1 MLSEKQS
8 LEKDTVRVLF
18 SNSSEKEVVI
28 LGEVGQT
35 IFEVFNDHRDILEAQ
50 GIDLEGACGG
60 ACACATCHVIIQD
73 ETLFNLLP
81 DASVQEEDML
91 DLAYDV
97 RRTSRLGCQVTLT
110 KDLDGI
116 RVLCPTETRHL
127 KV

>member
-1 MLSEKQS
+1 MSTKQS
-8 LEKDTVRVLF
+8 FKEEHIQILF
-18 SNSSEKEVVI
+18 CNAQGKEVSV
-28 LGEVGQT
+28 LGEVGKT
-35 IFEVFNDHRDILEAQ
+35 IFEVFNDHRELLEAQ
-50 GIDLEGACGG
+50 DIDLEGACGG

-73 ETLFNLLP
+73 ETLFHLLP

-127 KV
+127 KI